1 MIPVADNTDF
11 SPISE
16 EIVFDMET
24 ANGTECFSLSV
35 VDDEIL
41 EDAENFRVV
50 LQTLT
55 DTLIEFVSSAVLVT
69 IFDDDGELVAHY
81 GRKR

>member
-1 MIPVADNTDF
+1 MIPVADNIDF

-24 ANGTECFSLSV
+24 VNGTECFSLSI
-35 VDDEIL
+35 VDDELL

-50 LQTLT
+50 LQTST
-55 DTLIEFVSSAVLVT
+55 DTLIEFVSSVVLVT
-69 IFDDDGELVAHY
+69 IIDDDGELVAHY
-81 GRKR
+81 GRKW

>member
-11 SPISE
+11 SSIYE
-16 EIVFDMET
+16 EIVFDIDT
-24 ANGTECFSLSV
+24 VNGTECFSLSV

-69 IFDDDGELVAHY
+69 IIDDDGELVAHY
-81 GRKR
+81 GRKW

>member
-1 MIPVADNTDF
+1 MIPVADNIDF

-16 EIVFDMET
+16 EIAFDMET

-41 EDAENFRVV
+41 EDAENLRVV
-50 LQTLT
+50 LQTST
-55 DTLIEFVSSAVLVT
+55 DTLVEFVSSVVLVT
-69 IFDDDGELVAHY
+69 IIDDDGELVAHY

>member
-1 MIPVADNTDF
+1 MIPVADNIDF

-16 EIVFDMET
+16 EIAFDMET

-50 LQTLT
+50 LQTST
-55 DTLIEFVSSAVLVT
+55 DTLIEFVSSVVLVT
-69 IFDDDGELVAHY
+69 IIDDDGELVAHY
-81 GRKR
+81 GRKW

>member
-1 MIPVADNTDF
+1 MIPVADNIDF

-16 EIVFDMET
+16 EIAFDMET

-50 LQTLT
+50 LQTST
-55 DTLIEFVSSAVLVT
+55 DTLVEFVSSVVLVT
-69 IFDDDGELVAHY
+69 IIDDDGELVAHY

>member
-1 MIPVADNTDF
+1 MIPVADNIDF

-24 ANGTECFSLSV
+24 VNGTECFSLSI

-41 EDAENFRVV
+41 EDAENFRLV
-50 LQTLT
+50 LQTST

-69 IFDDDGELVAHY
+69 IIDDDGELVAH
-81 GRKR
+81 